1 MSKTYLRRNKIAGQ
15 FSARTI
21 EMMEAPAFQVLSLSA
36 HRVLNRLEIEH
47 AHHAGND
54 NGKLPVTFNQFGECG
69 IDRHAI
75 APALREVCALG
86 FVEIT
91 EHGQAR
97 NREFRRPNLFRLTYR
112 DFGRAAATNEWRNIK
127 TMEQAEYIAC
137 AARKLTE
144 PARTKKQNSSGGKN
158 HFSVGKTHTETTQVS
173 VGETHT
179 TGQGGKT
186 PTTSISR
193 NQAQRGSSSV
203 EGSAKLVWSTPTL
216 IEVTDLDEAL
226 PLSTAHPMLAPPDST
241 SSP

>member
-21 EMMEAPAFQVLSLSA
+21 EMLESPAFQVLSLSA

-47 AHHAGND
+47 AHHGGND

-75 APALREVCALG
+75 APAIREVCALG
-86 FVEIT
+86 FAEIT
-91 EHGQAR
+91 EHGQAG

-112 DFGRAAATNEWRNIK
+112 DCGRAAPTNEWRNIK

-158 HFSVGKTHTETTQVS
+158 HFSVGKTHTETTQAP

-193 NQAQRGSSSV
+193 NQAQRGSSRE
-203 EGSAKLVWSTPTL
+203 EGSTPVASLTEMVL
-216 IEVTDLDEAL
+216 AIVNDQLDELERARAE
-226 PLSTAHPMLAPPDST
+226 PKNEMGEPP
-241 SSP
+241 